1 MGLISALDSA
11 LARLGATRLH
21 VLVVETPGSFVVR
34 AAVEHAC
41 RVRGWPL
48 AVSPGDADALLVCGA
63 APEGG
68 FADAVEQLWSS
79 LPGPRVRA
87 EVTTAAV
94 VPMTLNELA
103 AAYRDWDATADPG
116 SPPQPDESD
125 AQGDEDMG
133 HEDLG
138 GMDAD
143 EDMGGMDED
152 MGGMDMDMSGPS
164 GIALASGADDR
175 DGLEMDVLHLPLGPV
190 LAGWPPGWTVLVTL
204 QGDVITEVEVQ
215 HAAPLAAL
223 DAAAYRLDA
232 AAQLLALAGADV
244 LAVRA
249 GRARDVRLGLV
260 PDGPDAAALRR
271 SVKRSQV
278 LRWALR
284 HVGPI
289 DSVGEHDWP
298 AVWTGDA
305 YDRLLR
311 LLEPAD
317 VGSHGAGDAGVA
329 VPGEVLAEALPRLL
343 AGSELAS
350 ARLTVASLVGL
361 SAVTSPSGSDEVS
374 G

>member
-21 VLVVETPGSFVVR
+21 VLVVQTPGSFVVR

-63 APEGG
+63 APEGA

-87 EVTTAAV
+87 GVTSAAA

-103 AAYRDWDATADPG
+103 AGYRDWDATADPG
-116 SPPQPDESD
+116 SAPQPDESD
-125 AQGDEDMG
+125 PRGDEVMG
-133 HEDLG
+133 REDLG

-143 EDMGGMDED
+143 D
-152 MGGMDMDMSGPS
+152 MGGMDMSGPG

-204 QGDVITEVEVQ
+204 QGDVITEVDVQ
-215 HAAPLAAL
+215 HAAPPAAL

-244 LAVRA
+244 LAARA

-260 PDGPDAAALRR
+260 PDGPDPAALRR

-311 LLEPAD
+311 LLEPAGVD
-317 VGSHGAGDAGVA
+317 SHGAGDAGGA
-329 VPGEVLAEALPRLL
+329 VPGDVLAEALPRLL

-361 SAVTSPSGSDEVS
+361 AAVTSPSGSDEVS
-374 G
+374 A